1 MAVVARRIRY
11 RFGRH
16 DLLRTRFAISPLIE
30 RAAAMYVLRLPR
42 QFPEHRPWVAEV
54 APRVA
59 GLRLDLVHAASPLGR
74 TTWPNFDAPP
84 PVVPHPRIED
94 ELDRLA
100 ATDPG
105 LVRSDVLRAHR
116 DGVPADARPFV
127 DDPAGALATMVEQT
141 RALWDAALAPWW
153 PRMSAFL
160 ESEIAARARRLV
172 ATGSAA
178 AFADLDPTVSWDGRD
193 LTVSP
198 VTMEPRDVE
207 LDGRGLLL
215 IPSVL
220 AWSVWP
226 RVDPPWDPA
235 LTYQPPGVRRPV
247 AAGHGRRV
255 ARRADRSAP
264 GHAAPVA
271 RAAGLHARPVPPHRL
286 EPRRRQL
293 APRSPAPDRSRRTP
307 TRGPRGRVLA
317 HRRGRQPV
325 HGRPASRRSVR
336 DHQRKRAV
344 RQSREGGGR
353 CPP

>member
-1 MAVVARRIRY
+1 MTVVARRIRY

-30 RAAAMYVLRLPR
+30 LAAATYVLRLPR

-235 LTYQPPGVRRPV
+235 LTYQPPGVGDLWLQ
-247 AAGHGRRV
+247 ATDGGSLDELIGRR
-255 ARRADRSAP
+255 RATLLRS
-264 GHAAPVA
+264 
-271 RAAGLHARPVPPHRL
+271 LERPAST
-286 EPRRRQL
+286 L
-293 APRSPAPDRSRRTP
+293 ALSRRTGWSP
-307 TRGPRGRVLA
+307 GGVSSHLAVL
-317 HRRGRQPV
+317 RRTGLV
-325 HGRPASRRSVR
+325 VRR
-336 DHQRKRAV
+336 
-344 RQSREGGGR
+344 REGREVVYSRTAAGEAL
-353 CPP
+353 C

>member
-30 RAAAMYVLRLPR
+30 LAAATYVLRLPR

-235 LTYQPPGVRRPV
+235 LTYQPPGVGDLWLQ
-247 AAGHGRRV
+247 ATDGGSLDELIGRR
-255 ARRADRSAP
+255 RATLLRS
-264 GHAAPVA
+264 
-271 RAAGLHARPVPPHRL
+271 LERPAST
-286 EPRRRQL
+286 L
-293 APRSPAPDRSRRTP
+293 ALSRRTGWSP
-307 TRGPRGRVLA
+307 GGVSSHLAVL
-317 HRRGRQPV
+317 RRTGLV
-325 HGRPASRRSVR
+325 VRR
-336 DHQRKRAV
+336 
-344 RQSREGGGR
+344 REGREVVYSRTAAGEAL
-353 CPP
+353 C